1 MSDISPALVMRTDYS
16 DQTRKG
22 ETQITRD
29 RQPDAPSTV
38 VVQPR
43 SPAPTTGT
51 LPGADS
57 PGEASHAP
65 RSVWTPRPIPG
76 SSPPDRLP
84 PAPAHTRHR
93 SAWPAATP
101 PISPHHRPGAT
112 KGHHHLEAA
121 RPDPA
126 FFDKHPHEHPR
137 TKKLGLRFD
146 LPLSTTASQPRVRQ
160 CPRRPQAKSRSS
172 PRWSA
177 TTPPPSIS
185 PRRQPPNS
193 LGRCGYP
200 QSPDHLRP
208 EAMKRRPRPRFTRES
223 ARRRASIT
231 PRPLA
236 HRSGSDPSLRT
247 RDVTDGPSAAH

>member
-1 MSDISPALVMRTDYS
+1 MRTDYS

-29 RQPDAPSTV
+29 PQPSTV

-57 PGEASHAP
+57 PGAASHAP

-76 SSPPDRLP
+76 STPPDRLP

-112 KGHHHLEAA
+112 KDHRHLAGA
-121 RPDPA
+121 RPDPTPLFSTNTA
-126 FFDKHPHEHPR
+126 TNTQGRKNSDCGSICRSAPLPANLVSDSAPVDRRRNLDLLRGGRRRHLPHRSHHGVSRRTLWVGVATPSPR
-137 TKKLGLRFD
+137 T
-146 LPLSTTASQPRVRQ
+146 
-160 CPRRPQAKSRSS
+160 
-172 PRWSA
+172 
-177 TTPPPSIS
+177 I
-185 PRRQPPNS
+185 
-193 LGRCGYP
+193 CG
-200 QSPDHLRP
+200 Q
-208 EAMKRRPRPRFTRES
+208 KQ
-223 ARRRASIT
+223 
-231 PRPLA
+231 
-236 HRSGSDPSLRT
+236 
-247 RDVTDGPSAAH
+247 